1 MNRRVSDPAL
11 IERLDDA
18 YYKRVLKKVAA
29 HVEPMIGRGQVAGY
43 IPPLAQVDPKQFGM
57 ALYTLDG
64 RLFTVGE
71 GRKRFSIQSISKVF
85 SLAIAFSLLG
95 DDIWTRLD
103 REPSGTPFNSLV
115 QLEVDHGKPRNPF
128 INAGA
133 LVVVDILASHF
144 AHPELAVMQFIRR
157 LVADESVDIDLKL
170 ARSEQELAH
179 RNIAMANFIK
189 SFGNLQNP
197 VEDVVRSYCH
207 QCAIT
212 MSCAELA
219 VAASFLANGGNC
231 SMQSTRIL
239 STSQAKRINAL
250 MATCGTY
257 DAAGDF
263 AYRVGLPA
271 KSGVGGG
278 ILAVVPGV
286 ATVCAWAPGLD
297 DAGNS
302 LVGVM
307 ALERLAEIT
316 GWSIF

>member
-1 MNRRVSDPAL
+1 VEDVNY
-11 IERLDDA
+11 E
-18 YYKRVLKKVAA
+18 RVLKKVAA
-29 HVEPMIGRGQVAGY
+29 YVEPHFGSGQVASY
-43 IPPLAQVDPKQFGM
+43 IPPLAEVDPRYFGM

-64 RLFTVGE
+64 QLFVTGDAH
-71 GRKRFSIQSISKVF
+71 KRFSIQSISKVF
-85 SLAIAFSLLG
+85 ALSIAFNLLG
-95 DDIWTRLD
+95 DDVWSRLD

-115 QLEVDHGKPRNPF
+115 QLEVEHGRPRNPF

-157 LVADESVDIDLKL
+157 LVANESIDIDLKL

-179 RNIAMANFIK
+179 RNIAMAHFMK

-197 VEDVVRSYCH
+197 VEEVIKSYCH
-207 QCAIT
+207 QCAIA

-219 VAASFLANGGNC
+219 VAASFLANRGIC
-231 SMQSTRIL
+231 STQSTRIVNAG
-239 STSQAKRINAL
+239 QAKRINAL

-278 ILAVVPGV
+278 ILVVVPGV
-286 ATVCAWAPGLD
+286 ATACVWAPGLD
-297 DAGNS
+297 KAGNS
-302 LVGVM
+302 LVGIM
-307 ALERLAEIT
+307 ALEQFAKIT
-316 GWSIF
+316 GWSIY

>member
-1 MNRRVSDPAL
+1 VDP
-11 IERLDDA
+11 
-18 YYKRVLKKVAA
+18 Y
-29 HVEPMIGRGQVAGY
+29 IGSGQVAKY
-43 IPPLAQVDPKQFGM
+43 IPPLATVDPRQFGM
-57 ALYTLDG
+57 ALHTLDG
-64 RLFTVGE
+64 RLYVIGE
-71 GRKRFSIQSISKVF
+71 AHKRFSIQSISKVF
-85 SLAIAFSLLG
+85 ALAIAFNLLG
-95 DDIWTRLD
+95 DDIWARLD
-103 REPSGTPFNSLV
+103 REPSGTPFNSLI

-157 LVADESVDIDLKL
+157 LVGNESVDIDLKL
-170 ARSEQELAH
+170 ARAEQELAN
-179 RNIAMANFIK
+179 RNIAMAHFIK
-189 SFGNLQNP
+189 SFGNLRNS
-197 VEDVVRSYCH
+197 VDEVVRSYCH
-207 QCAIT
+207 QCAIA

-219 VAASFLANGGNC
+219 IAGSFLANQGRC
-231 SMQSTRIL
+231 TTQATEIISAD
-239 STSQAKRINAL
+239 QAKRINAL

-286 ATVCAWAPGLD
+286 ASVCVWAPGLD
-297 DAGNS
+297 EAGNS
-302 LVGVM
+302 MVGSM
-307 ALERLAEIT
+307 ALERLVELT

>member
-1 MNRRVSDPAL
+1 MTKRVVKGSLFENVADVNY
-11 IERLDDA
+11 E
-18 YYKRVLKKVAA
+18 RVLKKIAA
-29 HVEPMIGRGQVAGY
+29 HVEPYVGSGQVASY
-43 IPPLAQVDPKQFGM
+43 IPPLAKVDPKHFGM

-64 RLFTVGE
+64 KLHVTGDAHI
-71 GRKRFSIQSISKVF
+71 RFSIQSISKLF

-95 DDIWTRLD
+95 DEIWARLD

-115 QLEVDHGKPRNPF
+115 QLEVEHGKPRNPF

-157 LVADESVDIDLKL
+157 LVADESVDIDLKM
-170 ARSEQELAH
+170 AKAEQELAH
-179 RNIAMANFIK
+179 RNVAMANFIK
-189 SFGNLQNP
+189 SFGNLRNP
-197 VEDVVRSYCH
+197 VEEVVRSYCH
-207 QCAIT
+207 QCAIA

-219 VAASFLANGGNC
+219 VAASFLANRGVC
-231 SMQSTRIL
+231 TTQSAQIVN
-239 STSQAKRINAL
+239 SAQARRINAL

-286 ATVCAWAPGLD
+286 ATVCVWAPGLD
-297 DAGNS
+297 ESGNS
-302 LVGVM
+302 LVGTM
-307 ALERLAEIT
+307 ALEKLAEFT